1 MIEGMFIKMLLAV
14 FVGAL
19 VGAEREVRT
28 GIGLR
33 TLTLICLGS
42 TLFTIY
48 SDVFAIDQGDPR
60 RIAAAVV
67 TGVGFLGAGMIL
79 RHQGGV
85 YGLTTAA
92 TVWLVA
98 ALGMGIG
105 LGLFTLVGVATVLV
119 LIVLWAVPLYQKF
132 TNARQT
138 LVYDVLVPPNNKKH
152 KELMV
157 IMKENDLAVSS
168 NKMSKRVSGTN
179 YSWRAYGKPADHQ
192 AAMRALMAE
201 EDVIEFSAV

>member
-138 LVYDVLVPPNNKKH
+138 LVYDVLVPPNNKKYE
-152 KELMV
+152 ELMA
-157 IMKENDLAVSS
+157 IMKDNDLAVSS
-168 NKMSKRVSGTN
+168 NKMAKSASGTN

-192 AAMRALMAE
+192 ASMMVLMAE
-201 EDVIEFSAV
+201 EDVIEFHAV